1 MAPPQLKTMAVKQ
14 ARRLRRKLKLKRK
27 YLTASSEQSAL
38 MTLAHSGPAC
48 LPQNDPR
55 WLVAW
60 RE

>member
-14 ARRLRRKLKLKRK
+14 ARRLRRKLKRK
-27 YLTASSEQSAL
+27 YLIASSEQSAL

>member
-14 ARRLRRKLKLKRK
+14 ARRLRRKLKRK
-27 YLTASSEQSAL
+27 YLTASSERSAL
-38 MTLAHSGPAC
+38 MTLAHSGPVC

-55 WLVAW
+55 WSGSW